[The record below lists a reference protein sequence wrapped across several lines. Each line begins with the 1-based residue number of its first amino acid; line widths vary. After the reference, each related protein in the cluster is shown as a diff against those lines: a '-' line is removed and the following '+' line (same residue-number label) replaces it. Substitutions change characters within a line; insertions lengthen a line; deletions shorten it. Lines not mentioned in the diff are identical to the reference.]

1 MMEEFNRNAYEAG
14 QGRDVRLSVLLTF
27 RTWKSQL
34 MLQALDLKNRC
45 KSGTKYASSRTV
57 ALL

>member
-1 MMEEFNRNAYEAG
+1 MIEEFNRNAYGAG
-14 QGRDVRLSVLLTF
+14 REGDVRLSGLLTY

-34 MLQALDLKNRC
+34 TLQVLDLKNWR
-45 KSGTKYASSRTV
+45 KFGTKYASRRTV

>member
-1 MMEEFNRNAYEAG
+1 MIEELIATLMKRVRE
-14 QGRDVRLSVLLTF
+14 REVRLSVLLTY

-34 MLQALDLKNRC
+34 MLQVLDLKNWCRI
-45 KSGTKYASSRTV
+45 GTKYASSRTV

>member
-1 MMEEFNRNAYEAG
+1 MIEEFNRNAYGAG
-14 QGRDVRLSVLLTF
+14 RERDVRLSVLLTY

-34 MLQALDLKNRC
+34 MLQVLDLKNWR
-45 KSGTKYASSRTV
+45 KFGTIYASSRTV

>member
-1 MMEEFNRNAYEAG
+1 MIEEFNRNAYGAG
-14 QGRDVRLSVLLTF
+14 REGDVRLSVLLTY

-34 MLQALDLKNRC
+34 MLQVLDLKNWC
-45 KSGTKYASSRTV
+45 KFGTKYASSRTV

>member
-1 MMEEFNRNAYEAG
+1 MIEEFNRNAYGAG
-14 QGRDVRLSVLLTF
+14 RERDVRLSVLLTY

-34 MLQALDLKNRC
+34 MLQVLDLKNWH
-45 KSGTKYASSRTV
+45 KIGTKYAFSRTV